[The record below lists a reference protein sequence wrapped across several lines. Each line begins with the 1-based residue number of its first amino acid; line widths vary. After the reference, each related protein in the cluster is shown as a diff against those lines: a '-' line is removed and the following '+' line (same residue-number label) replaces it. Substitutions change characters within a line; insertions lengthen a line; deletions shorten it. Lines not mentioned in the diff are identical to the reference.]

1 MKKIFT
7 LLVGSLFSLS
17 LLAYDGSRLS
27 ISTFTSGNQLKVEID
42 GRDYR
47 MNDNTVVLNN
57 LSQGNH
63 QVTIYHQTRK
73 NNFGFGRRVIVY
85 RNNVFI
91 KRGFHTDITINRFG
105 KAMVDERRIERND
118 GRFDEDDYYGSD
130 DWDNSYSNV
139 MSQQE
144 FDGLKNQ
151 LRNEWFENNRL
162 GSVKFIID
170 KNNFTTQQVKELML
184 LFSFESNKLEI
195 AKYAFNKT
203 VDTRNYYQ
211 LNEALAFSSSKEELS
226 RFIRQQPQD
235 ERW

>member
-7 LLVGSLFSLS
+7 LLVSSFFSLS

-27 ISTFTSGNQLKVEID
+27 ISTFTAGSQLKVEVD

-47 MNDNTVVLNN
+47 MNDNIVVLNN

-63 QVTIYHQTRK
+63 QVTIYRQIRK
-73 NNFGFGRRVIVY
+73 NVFGFGRRAIVY
-85 RNNVFI
+85 NGTVYI

-105 KAMVDERRIERND
+105 RALVDERRIERND
-118 GRFDEDDYYGSD
+118 GRFDDDDYYGGD
-130 DWDNSYSNV
+130 DWDNGYSNV
-139 MSQQE
+139 MGQQE
-144 FDGLKNQ
+144 FDDLKAQ

-162 GSVKFIID
+162 GSVKFIVD

-184 LFSFESNKLEI
+184 LFTFENNKLEI
-195 AKYAFNKT
+195 AKYAFGKT

-211 LNEALAFSSSKEELS
+211 LNDALTFNSSKEELS
-226 RFIRQQPQD
+226 RFIRQQPQK